1 MRTQARTLL
10 YGCGNRGIK
19 GRTWMRILLFTL
31 EIIIYIGSYY
41 LQGDQGE
48 DSDEDIAAML
58 IR

>member
-1 MRTQARTLL
+1 
-10 YGCGNRGIK
+10 
-19 GRTWMRILLFTL
+19 MRILLFTL

-58 IR
+58 IRYILCIVIIILYYYYYLLKSLL